1 MSARPK
7 STVSTANSSAMT
19 RKNVE
24 SGTFGR
30 DRMAPMAAA
39 TPNKIVMVSEWKK
52 PTTNARTAKAAR
64 IKVRMGNRVEPVKRG
79 ALRPPS
85 RLSAAKEG
93 RASQGKVKCW

>member
-19 RKNVE
+19 RRNVE
-24 SGTFGR
+24 SGIFGR
-30 DRMAPMAAA
+30 ERMAPTAEA
-39 TPNKIVMVSEWKK
+39 TPNKIVIVSEWKK

-64 IKVRMGNRVEPVKRG
+64 INVRMGNWVEPMKRG
-79 ALRPPS
+79 AQRPPS

-93 RASQGKVKCW
+93 RAGQGK